1 MYNHKSYSCKF
12 TYKFGI
18 NSFLKKGISVFRQ
31 NSAVYRSKVPYL
43 GGVTRIG
50 YGDDKII
57 IWEARM

>member
-31 NSAVYRSKVPYL
+31 NSAGYRSKVPYL
-43 GGVTRIG
+43 GGVTMGVTGMI
-50 YGDDKII
+50 K
-57 IWEARM
+57 